1 MAEQEKIIKLENKR
15 IDDCE
20 WVFQFDEDEPQVFAW
35 TDKDTSID
43 EEPTVTFTI
52 TNTENAYITFTHSE
66 SKKVFKLFARPI
78 TKAGKKMRDEANKLK
93 ELQLKE
99 LENSEQKFEEYGS
112 EDKEA

>member
-1 MAEQEKIIKLENKR
+1 MADEKSILKLENKR

-35 TDKDTSID
+35 TEKDMDKE

-52 TNTENAYITFTHSE
+52 TNTENAYISFTHSE

-78 TKAGKKMRDEANKLK
+78 TKIGKKMRDEANKLK
-93 ELQLKE
+93 LEELKE
-99 LENSEQKFEEYGS
+99 LENGS
-112 EDKEA
+112 ENQEA